1 MIDVADQ
8 IPGFLEDEVRSRI
21 AKADLD
27 AVEPAIEP
35 LIDVLGEDFAYT
47 QSNACW
53 ALGYLATEDAIGRL
67 REVEETDPNEEVR
80 HAALVAIDE
89 IESR

>member
-1 MIDVADQ
+1 MVDVSDQ

-27 AVEPAIEP
+27 DVEPAIEP
-35 LIDVLGEDFAYT
+35 LIDALDEDFAYT
-47 QSNACW
+47 RSNACW
-53 ALGYLATEDAIGRL
+53 ALGYLATEDALDIL

-80 HAALVAIDE
+80 HAASVAIDE
-89 IESR
+89 IES